1 MSASDDK
8 SQSAGSSMGRQEDF
22 PASVPSGT
30 GLGSKLK
37 SLIKIVTPKPKP
49 ELAKSDTSTVS
60 LDRLSDSTSREP
72 LHSVSLLTAPPIE
85 HPPELDGS
93 PTPPTTQSECD
104 PTYLAQS
111 GSTFLAHVNGPSPMV
126 VVPDSPYV
134 KKRRS
139 REEKEKEK
147 AEKLSKPEPAWHGVD
162 LDEPSVQTSSHYV
175 LENQPSPDELR
186 ELTHPPPALSTGKHK
201 VLDEPQPPV
210 QIKVGRMM
218 QERTFSERVKI
229 YFVELGIRLKSLFN
243 SRL

>member
-1 MSASDDK
+1 MSGSDDK
-8 SQSAGSSMGRQEDF
+8 SQSAGSSAGSQEDI
-22 PASVPSGT
+22 PVSIPGGT

-37 SLIKIVTPKPKP
+37 SLIKIVTPKPKSEP
-49 ELAKSDTSTVS
+49 ARSNTSTVS
-60 LDRLSDSTSREP
+60 LDGVSDSTSKEP
-72 LHSVSLLTAPPIE
+72 PQSVSLLTAPLIE
-85 HPPELDGS
+85 QTRELDGS

-104 PTYLAQS
+104 PSYLERS
-111 GSTFLAHVNGPSPMV
+111 GSSFLAHVKGPSPMV

-162 LDEPSVQTSSHYV
+162 LDEPSVQTSSHLV
-175 LENQPSPDELR
+175 LENRPSPDELR
-186 ELTHPPPALSTGKHK
+186 ELTNPHPALSTGKHK

-218 QERTFSERVKI
+218 QERTFTERVKI
-229 YFVELGIRLKSLFN
+229 YFVELAITIKKLFN
-243 SRL
+243 PQL